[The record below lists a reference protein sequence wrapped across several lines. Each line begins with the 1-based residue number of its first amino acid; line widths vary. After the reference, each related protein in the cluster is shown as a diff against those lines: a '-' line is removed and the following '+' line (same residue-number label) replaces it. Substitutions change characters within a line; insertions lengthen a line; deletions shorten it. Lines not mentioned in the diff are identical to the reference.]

1 MRDVF
6 EEVKF
11 GHVSKRWWIGPLVA
25 FGMMFLT
32 ELIAAWLKSFII
44 LISAFIWGTIDYVP
58 SVDVTVIAQLL
69 SYIGVFP
76 AVSLVTQLV
85 EYRSVETLGYFKEK
99 SLRELLLGWLL
110 GFGLISLVCFLP
122 SIWFEVSVIGPM
134 SNHPVILFVIY
145 FIAYHVVAMG
155 DILIYQ
161 GYLLPVLARFNR
173 PFALAGSCLV
183 AILGSWMRSPTL
195 PIPLLVNNFL
205 FSLLSGILVLWRKN
219 LWLATGLQAIWS
231 VTIYHLYAPLGVQW
245 ASLFQVN
252 KPSGLWLGGELGV
265 GGSVWLTMVL
275 IVLCGYLALK
285 KVSWKN

>member
-11 GHVSKRWWIGPLVA
+11 GHVSKRWWVGPLVA

-99 SLRELLLGWLL
+99 ALRELLLGWLL
-110 GFGLISLVCFLP
+110 GLGLISLVCFLP
-122 SIWFEVSVIGPM
+122 SIWSKVSVIGPM

-183 AILGSWMRSPTL
+183 AILGSWMRTPTL
-195 PIPLLVNNFL
+195 PFPLLVNDFL

-275 IVLCGYLALK
+275 IVLCSYLALK